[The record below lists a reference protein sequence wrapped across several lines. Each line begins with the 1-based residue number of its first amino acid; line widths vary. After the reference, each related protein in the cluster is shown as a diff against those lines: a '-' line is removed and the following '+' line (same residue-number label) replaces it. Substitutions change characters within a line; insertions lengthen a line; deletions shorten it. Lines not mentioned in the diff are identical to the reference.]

1 MGSKRGTFLI
11 AKKLILSK
19 GQQIYIGDKM
29 AFQILEI
36 NERKGELII
45 GLDKDIEDKK
55 TIILKKEESWT
66 IGRDLKNNNY

>member
-29 AFQILEI
+29 AF
-36 NERKGELII
+36 
-45 GLDKDIEDKK
+45 
-55 TIILKKEESWT
+55 
-66 IGRDLKNNNY
+66 